1 MPLTEKD
8 RQFLQI
14 VDRIKV
20 YLLLM
25 ALTVFVYLLLTPV
38 EEIRMATTVV
48 GVVLCLV
55 FWLTQRLLSF
65 VMLLDFEL
73 TRIVNVLKRSL
84 PEAQRRELF
93 RD

>member
-65 VMLLDFEL
+65 VTLLDFEL